1 MLTEVAPV
9 VCHDKV
15 EEFPEMILVGL
26 AEKLIITGGCNSS
39 LTLIS
44 KVTSVLS
51 FPFEAVIIYSVVL
64 FGEIIMDP
72 IGLTTPIP

>member
-26 AEKLIITGGCNSS
+26 AVKLSITGKAAP
-39 LTLIS
+39 T
-44 KVTSVLS
+44 VTVTVAVELPLLLVAVSV
-51 FPFEAVIIYSVVL
+51 
-64 FGEIIMDP
+64 
-72 IGLTTPIP
+72 